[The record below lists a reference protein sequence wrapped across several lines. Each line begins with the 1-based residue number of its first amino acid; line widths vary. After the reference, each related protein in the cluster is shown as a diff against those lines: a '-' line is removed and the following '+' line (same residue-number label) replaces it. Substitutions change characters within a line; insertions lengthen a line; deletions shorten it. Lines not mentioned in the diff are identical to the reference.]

1 MQQASTSPNAR
12 PYAHFRA
19 EPLSGALG
27 VELLGG
33 NLGGSL
39 PDGAIA
45 EIHRALNEFKVVF
58 FRDQPLDDE
67 SHLALARRFGIP
79 QGPGAVPSV
88 DGFPMMRHQQYDQ
101 HGRMGSDVNFHSD
114 DSFRDYPSKYSILR
128 ALKVPDHGGDT
139 IWVDMEK
146 AFDALSPAMQAF
158 LEGLTAEHTVGTELG
173 LNILRQ
179 GGGKAYDDMMRR
191 NPPVTHPLI
200 VTHPETGRKCIY
212 ASELLT
218 SRVLELS
225 KTESENLLK
234 FLFTHSYQPQFQC
247 RFRWH
252 DNSIAMWDNR
262 CTQHRG
268 IDDFYPAF
276 RAMRRIP
283 LVCDQRPSRNPAAEP
298 VKDFGGVD
306 MVRTEELY
314 LRKPEL
320 AYGSP
325 ATGEHGA
332 PAGESTAASK
342 ALLDELNSKEPGMTF
357 TPDAADRIGS
367 IPAMFRGNALSQ
379 IFDTARKNGVSRIDA
394 ALLDEVMA
402 KRRG

>member
-1 MQQASTSPNAR
+1 MQQASPSATPAHYRHLEAR
-12 PYAHFRA
+12 
-19 EPLSGALG
+19 PLSGALG
-27 VELLGG
+27 AELSGI
-33 NLGGSL
+33 NLAGQL
-39 PDGAIA
+39 PDAAIE

-67 SHLALARRFGIP
+67 THLALARRFGIP
-79 QGPGAVPSV
+79 QGPGAVPPV
-88 DGFPMMRHQQYDQ
+88 EGFPMMRHQQYDQ
-101 HGRMGSDVNFHSD
+101 HGRMGSDVSFHSD

-128 ALKVPDHGGDT
+128 ALKVPDTGGDT

-146 AFDALSPAMQAF
+146 AFEALSPALQGF
-158 LEGLTAEHTVGTELG
+158 LAGLTAEHTVGTELG

-179 GGGKAYDDMMRR
+179 AGGKAYDDMMRR

-200 VTHPETGRKCIY
+200 VTHPETGRRCIY

-218 SRVLELS
+218 SRVLELHE
-225 KTESENLLK
+225 TESDNLLQ
-234 FLFTHSYQPQFQC
+234 FLFQHSYQPQFQC
-247 RFRWH
+247 RFRWY
-252 DNSIAMWDNR
+252 DNSVAMWDNR

-276 RAMRRIP
+276 RAMRRVP
-283 LVCDQRPSRNPAAEP
+283 VVCDQRPSRDPATEP
-298 VKDFGGVD
+298 VKDFGTVD

-320 AYGSP
+320 AYGSALSA
-325 ATGEHGA
+325 ATGAAAGA
-332 PAGESTAASK
+332 ATADQ
-342 ALLDELNSKEPGMTF
+342 ALLDELNGKEPGMSF
-357 TPDAADRIGS
+357 TADAAARVGK

-379 IFDTARKNGVSRIDA
+379 IFETARKNGVSRVDV

-402 KRRG
+402 KRGG